1 MPLSRQIAES
11 FWHVFSLFGFS
22 RKSAGSQR
30 WSAGL
35 LPVYNPCGELPAM
48 QLRVMTRSDIP
59 AGMRLKEIAGW
70 NQTAE
75 DWMRFLDASEGGCF
89 VADVDGK
96 VRGTVAT
103 IAYEKRFAW
112 VGMVLVDPEYRGKG
126 LGTRLLQIAIDF
138 LQAAKIP
145 CIKLDATPQG
155 KPIYEKL
162 GFACEYEIERWIFKR
177 TPDVTARTKESV
189 SKNTVSEQVFESI
202 LAEDR
207 GVFGADRSQLLK
219 FLQHS
224 APEFTN
230 AISEKSELRGYTF
243 GRRGSFADHLGP
255 WMAKDSDAASDL
267 LRSFIARSRR
277 EILLVDCLKSNAV
290 AGGLLRA
297 MGFQFSRPL
306 TRMYL
311 GANHH
316 PGQTENLCAIAGPE
330 FG

>member
-1 MPLSRQIAES
+1 
-11 FWHVFSLFGFS
+11 
-22 RKSAGSQR
+22 
-30 WSAGL
+30 
-35 LPVYNPCGELPAM
+35 M
-48 QLRVMTRSDIP
+48 QLRIMTKSDIP
-59 AGMRLKEIAGW
+59 ACMRLKEIAGW

-75 DWMRFLDASEGGCF
+75 DWMRFLDASVGGCF
-89 VADVDGK
+89 VAEVDGE

-103 IAYEKRFAW
+103 ITYEKRFAW
-112 VGMVLVDPEYRGKG
+112 VGMVLVDQEYRGKG
-126 LGTRLLQIAIDF
+126 LGTRLLRVAIDF
-138 LQAAKIP
+138 LQDARIA

-162 GFACEYEIERWIFKR
+162 GFECEYEIERWILKR
-177 TPDVTARTKESV
+177 TPDVAARTKESV

-202 LAEDR
+202 LAEDLA
-207 GVFGADRSQLLK
+207 VFGADRSKLLES
-219 FLQHS
+219 LRQS

-255 WMAKDSDAASDL
+255 WGAKDPNASSEL
-267 LRSFIARSRR
+267 LRAFIARSRR
-277 EILLVDCLKSNAV
+277 EILLVDCLNSNAIACELV
-290 AGGLLRA
+290 RS

-316 PGQTENLCAIAGPE
+316 PGQPENLCAIAGPE